1 VDSSSQYARSR
12 ASIRHLV
19 CLIACLTTTSASA
32 RTHEIHPGRDQ
43 IHAVLPLLAARDSVR
58 FVDSGRYEE
67 SATISLPDVPLTFL
81 AAPGLE
87 SPPVIVTAG
96 SALLRIH
103 SDLRLEGI
111 TFDGASKAEYA
122 IYSQARRPNTLI
134 VEDCRFHNIVGD
146 AISGDPEVTLGWC
159 KVTDS
164 RFHDIGHRALGFS
177 SADMIRNLLVSNS
190 TFHRTGTAIEV
201 TEKDEP
207 TSVRISDVTIH
218 QAREGIVLKDVTD
231 AIVSGVILSTIKGK
245 VVGGS
250 DHLSVLNSCI
260 FDSEIHQHVQGARCL
275 NCLKADPHF
284 FDSESDDFSLLPESP
299 CLWLGEDHTPIG
311 DPRWFGDATDVARSK
326 RESALALRWA
336 GGIGTGAVVSMLI
349 YSGVRRR
356 FRQATLESLRERD
369 ARYRAILEKSTEG
382 ILFFDPRS
390 HAVVEMNASLVSQL
404 NIDSLE
410 HRNIQVE
417 SLFSVGED
425 LQDLFAAANSDR
437 PYTGQHRLR
446 STIGPILDAE
456 VDAYTIEYCGESTVC
471 LVTRDISHW
480 KEETRALME
489 VEERLQHLL
498 RSSPAVL
505 YSRPLDQPFG
515 FSFIS
520 ASVEP
525 LLGLEAS
532 AFLSNP
538 NFLKWRLH
546 MEDLPRVMGEQSR
559 VLRSGQL
566 AQEYRIQGG
575 DGEYR
580 WVRDETFLLRDELGN
595 PSEIVGSIVD
605 VTSRVEAE
613 HNRMSAEVELEEQKV
628 LSMRADRLRSL
639 GEMAA
644 GIAHELNQ
652 PLTGIR
658 GYAELTL
665 IGLEEGW
672 DLDGDKLVARQ
683 QSIIDQA
690 DRMVHIIDHVR
701 LFARQAGNPD
711 VGIADVNDIVQSSI
725 GLLGSQLQ
733 SQGIELNVINGN
745 NLPSVQVNPYS
756 LEEVILNLLVN
767 ARDSLLSMESEQDG
781 ASIEIRTDFS
791 DGHVRISV
799 ADNGVGIPEEI
810 HERIWEPFFT
820 TKDPDKG
827 TGLGLSIC
835 RSIIEQ
841 CAGRLELE
849 STLGVGTTLTILLPP
864 HAESDRAPAD
874 PVAIQT

>member
-1 VDSSSQYARSR
+1 MLT
-12 ASIRHLV
+12 ASG
-19 CLIACLTTTSASA
+19 ASA
-32 RTHEIHPGRDQ
+32 RTHDIHPGRDR
-43 IHAVLPLLAARDSVR
+43 IHALLPLLAARDSVR
-58 FVDSGRYEE
+58 FAASGRYEE
-67 SATISLPDVPLTFL
+67 STTVTLPDVPLTFL
-81 AAPGLE
+81 AAPDLK
-87 SPPVIVTAG
+87 SPPILTAE
-96 SALLRIH
+96 SVLLRVY
-103 SDLRLEGI
+103 SDLRVQGI
-111 TFDGASKAEYA
+111 TFDGAKGAEYA
-122 IYSQARRPNTLI
+122 IYSQARQPNTLI
-134 VEDCRFHNIVGD
+134 VENCQFRNIAGD
-146 AISGDPEVTLGWC
+146 AISGDVGVTFAWCEVHN
-159 KVTDS
+159 S
-164 RFHDIGHRALGFS
+164 QFHDIGRRALGFGS
-177 SADMIRNLLVSNS
+177 GDMIRNLLVSNS
-190 TFHRTGTAIEV
+190 TFHDIDTAIQV
-201 TEKDEP
+201 TQKDEP
-207 TSVRISDVTIH
+207 ISVRISDITIH
-218 QAREGIVLKDVTD
+218 EAGEGIVLKDVTD
-231 AIVSGVILSTIKGK
+231 ALVSGVILSTIRGE
-245 VVGGS
+245 VVGGT

-260 FDSEIHQHVQGARCL
+260 FDSKKHQHVEGARCL
-275 NCLKADPHF
+275 NCLKADPRF

-311 DPRWFGDATDVARSK
+311 DPRWFGDATDIANSK
-326 RESALALRWA
+326 KENALALRWA
-336 GGIGTGAVVSMLI
+336 GGIGAGTVVLMLI

-356 FRQATLESLRERD
+356 FRRATLESLRVRD

-404 NIDSLE
+404 NIASPE
-410 HRNIQVE
+410 HRNIRVE
-417 SLFSVGED
+417 SIFAVGEE
-425 LQDLFAAANSDR
+425 LQDLFAAADADR

-446 STIGPILDAE
+446 STTGPALDAE
-456 VDAYTIEYCGESTVC
+456 IDAYTIEYRGESIVC

-480 KEETRALME
+480 KQETRALME

-515 FSFIS
+515 FSFVS

-525 LLGLEAS
+525 LLGLEVS
-532 AFLSNP
+532 TFLSNP
-538 NFLKWRLH
+538 NFLKWRIH

-580 WVRDETFLLRDELGN
+580 WVRDETFLVRDEHGN

-665 IGLEEGW
+665 IGLEKGW

-701 LFARQAGNPD
+701 LFARQAGRPD
-711 VGIADVNDIVQSSI
+711 TGIADVNDIVQSSI
-725 GLLGSQLQ
+725 GLLGSQLK
-733 SQGIELNVINGN
+733 SQGIELNVTNGN
-745 NLPSVQVNPYS
+745 ELPSVNVNPYS

-767 ARDSLLSMESEQDG
+767 ARDSLLGMGPEMDG
-781 ASIEIRTDFS
+781 ARIEIRTDFN
-791 DGHVRISV
+791 DGHVSISV
-799 ADNGVGIPEEI
+799 TDNGAGIPEEL

-841 CAGRLELE
+841 CSGRLELE
-849 STLGVGTTLTILLPP
+849 STPGVGTTLTILLPP
-864 HAESDRAPAD
+864 HAESDATPEAS
-874 PVAIQT
+874 ASQT